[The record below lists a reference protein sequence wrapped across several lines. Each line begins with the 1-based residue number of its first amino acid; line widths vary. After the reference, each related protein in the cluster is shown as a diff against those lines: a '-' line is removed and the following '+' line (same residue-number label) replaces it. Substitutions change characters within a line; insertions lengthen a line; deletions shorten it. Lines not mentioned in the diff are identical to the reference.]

1 MISSKIEIIVKYRT
15 NITKFKASPV
25 YSYRIIEACCKS
37 FKVACEEEYIGVD
50 DDLYSEVHF
59 RFAISKVINYPGESY
74 NSYSHEISF
83 CPFCGKKI
91 TFEVKETISEIAKK
105 IGNYNKRKT
114 HFLKGLN
121 KILLLI
127 RFLSKYDT
135 NPTEKEF
142 IYKYGMN
149 QFKWKNESKIKSYTY
164 GWSHRDS

>member
-1 MISSKIEIIVKYRT
+1 MISSKIEIIVSYNINSQKFTT
-15 NITKFKASPV
+15 NPN
-25 YSYRIIEACCKS
+25 YDYRIIESCCKS
-37 FKVACEEEYIGVD
+37 FKFACEEEFIGLD

-59 RFAISKVINYPGESY
+59 RFALSKLTSYPEESY
-74 NSYSHEISF
+74 DSYSHDISF

-91 TFEVKETISEIAKK
+91 IFEVKEKISEIAKK

-127 RFLSKYDT
+127 RYLSKYDKD
-135 NPTEKEF
+135 PSKKEF

-149 QFKWKNESKIKSYTY
+149 KFMWKDRGSHLYQTWR
-164 GWSHRDS
+164 WSS